1 MKRGNKMNTKKK
13 ISIVM
18 CIIMALT
25 IVFPTSAFAYSDNSI
40 SSNSENVSPYY
51 FLAIHYV
58 DVINHGN
65 GYYTLSIYPE
75 GNFSYSFDGGKTWQ
89 KSNTKKIYTTAS
101 SIEVAMRDTNTY
113 VAYET
118 VILN

>member
-1 MKRGNKMNTKKK
+1 MKTKKK
-13 ISIVM
+13 TGIILCV
-18 CIIMALT
+18 IMALL
-25 IVFPTSAFAYSDNSI
+25 VAFPTSAFAYSDKPI
-40 SSNSENVSPYY
+40 AVNSENSTPYY
-51 FLAIHYV
+51 FPAILYV

>member
-1 MKRGNKMNTKKK
+1 MKNKKK
-13 ISIVM
+13 ISLVL
-18 CIIMALT
+18 CIIMVLT
-25 IVFPTSAFAYSDNSI
+25 IAFPTSAFAYSDNPI
-40 SSNSENVSPYY
+40 ACNSESAAPYY
-51 FLAIHYV
+51 FPAIGYV
-58 DVINHGN
+58 DVVNHGD